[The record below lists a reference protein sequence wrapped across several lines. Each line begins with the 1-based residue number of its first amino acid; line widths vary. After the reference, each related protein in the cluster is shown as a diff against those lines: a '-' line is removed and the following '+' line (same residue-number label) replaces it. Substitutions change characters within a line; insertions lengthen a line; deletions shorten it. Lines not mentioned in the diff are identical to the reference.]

1 MTMKSEYDANAALVA
16 LSKDRN
22 ARRGAIRFR
31 PSEYMLRI
39 ERRERAA
46 RVRVWC
52 ALAVAVV
59 VFVAVFS

>member
-1 MTMKSEYDANAALVA
+1 MTMRNEYDANAALVA
-16 LSKDRN
+16 ARRERG

-46 RVRVWC
+46 SVRVWC

-59 VFVAVFS
+59 VLVVVLS